1 MCQGTLWCKM
11 FNLQSMDL
19 GGEIM
24 DFTIL
29 VLWVICLMIIL
40 IYKDFKL
47 NDKISELNSVI
58 DGMEKRLE
66 NLRIAKKN
74 EVD

>member
-1 MCQGTLWCKM
+1 
-11 FNLQSMDL
+11 
-19 GGEIM
+19 M

-29 VLWVICLMIIL
+29 VLWVICLLIIL